1 MECHSQGSTENQLR
15 VMKKKITPPKLA
27 LRFFQW
33 YCDPELM
40 RYIEGDL
47 IEMYEETKSSKGKT
61 KADISFILD
70 VILLFRPGIIKP
82 VIGYQRLN
90 NYSMLKSYLTI
101 SWRSLLK
108 QKMYSFIKIG
118 GFAIGVAAC
127 LLIGLFIK
135 DELSYDKHYAN
146 HKQLYR
152 VLGVITENGDIR
164 KGVAFP
170 APMASA
176 IKEDFPEVLN
186 AGRYNNSELFGAGAC
201 EVRAAGQEENV
212 YDEGFVYVDQSLV
225 DMFQLKFVYGN
236 PKKALSQPGA
246 IVITKRKADKYF
258 PNENPVGKAL
268 VVNNQV
274 DKPYTIGGVI
284 EDFKTASHLQFDFLI
299 GMEGLEF
306 WNGEQKT
313 WSASNYATYF
323 LLEEGTDVK
332 SLAAR
337 IADEVIT
344 KYFMPGMIASGQ
356 SESEVKK
363 FFKEKQA
370 HLELQ
375 PIEKIHLFSEGVDDN
390 LSYGDIRIVWLF
402 GGVALF
408 ILLIAAINFINL
420 STAKS
425 ANRAKEVGLRKVV
438 GSLRGNIITQFLSES
453 VMFSIISFVL
463 GLAIATLMLQYFNS
477 ISGKTILIPWGEW
490 WFVPSLLGLSI
501 LVGIIAGIY
510 PSFYLSSFKPIQV
523 LKGKLIQGA
532 KSSPLRSSL
541 VIFQFTISIILLIG
555 TMVIQKQMNFI
566 LNKKIGFDKEQVL
579 LIQGTGT
586 LGSQVVTFANELREA
601 PEVVEVSAGDYL
613 PVRGSKRNG
622 NGFWNE
628 GRKNIDPTVASQFWR
643 VDQYYLNTLGIKL
656 VEGRNFNRD
665 IASDSSAIII
675 NQKMAKELGGNMLGK
690 RITNYAGLWTVIGVV
705 EDFHYESLREDIRPL
720 GMALGVEG
728 SVLAIK
734 LKADDMSASIQTIDD
749 IWKKFAPHQPIRFS
763 FLDDRYAAMY
773 SDVQR
778 MGKIFTSF
786 SILAIVVACLGLF
799 ALSAFMVEQ
808 RSKEISVRLVLGAS
822 VKSVFQLLTWDFL
835 RLVLISIV
843 IAAPISWYMM
853 TRWLEDYAYR
863 TTIGWDVFVVAGATS
878 VLIALLTVSFQ
889 SIKAAVMSPVVG
901 LRSE

>member
-1 MECHSQGSTENQLR
+1 MKQNQL
-15 VMKKKITPPKLA
+15 TPPKLF
-27 LRFFQW
+27 LRFFRW
-33 YCDPELM
+33 YCHPKLLK
-40 RYIEGDL
+40 YIEGDL
-47 IEMYEETKSSKGKT
+47 MELYEERVQTFGKR
-61 KADISFILD
+61 KADLKFRID
-70 VILLFRPGIIKP
+70 VLLLFRPGIIKP
-82 VIGYQRLN
+82 AEGHQQLN
-90 NYSMLKSYLTI
+90 HYGMLKNYLTI

-108 QKMYSFIKIG
+108 QKMYSVIKIG

-127 LLIGLFIK
+127 LLIALFIK

-170 APMASA
+170 APMAAA
-176 IKEDFPEVLN
+176 INQDFPEVVN
-186 AGRYNNSELFGAGAC
+186 AGRYNNSELFGAGAS
-201 EVRAAGQEENV
+201 EVRAADQDDNA
-212 YDEGFVYVDQSLV
+212 YDDGFVYFDQSLM
-225 DMFQLKFVYGN
+225 DMFQFKFVYGN
-236 PKKALSQPGA
+236 PEKALSQPGA
-246 IVITKRKADKYF
+246 IVITRRKADKYF

-268 VVNNQV
+268 IVNNQV

-284 EDFKTASHLQFDFLI
+284 EDFKTTSHLQFDFLI

-313 WSASNYATYF
+313 WGASNYATYF
-323 LLEEGTDVK
+323 QLEEGVDVK
-332 SLAAR
+332 SLEAS
-337 IADEVIT
+337 ISEEVIT
-344 KYFMPGMIASGQ
+344 KYFMPGMIAGGQ

-375 PIEKIHLFSEGVDDN
+375 PVEKIHLFSEGVSDN
-390 LSYGDIRIVWLF
+390 LVYGDIRVVWLF

-438 GSLRGNIITQFLSES
+438 GSLRGNIINQFLSES
-453 VMFSIISFVL
+453 VMFSVISFVI
-463 GLAIATLMLQYFNS
+463 GLAIATVMLPFFNS
-477 ISGKTILIPWGEW
+477 IAGKVISIPWSEW
-490 WFVPSLLGLSI
+490 WFAPSLLGLSA
-501 LVGIIAGIY
+501 LVGVIAGIY
-510 PSFYLSSFKPIQV
+510 PSFYLSSFRPIQV
-523 LKGKLIQGA
+523 LKGRLTQGA

-541 VIFQFTISIILLIG
+541 VIFQFAISIMLLIG
-555 TMVIQKQMNFI
+555 TLVIQKQMDFI

-579 LIQGTGT
+579 LVQGTGT
-586 LGSQVVTFANELREA
+586 LGSQVVTFANELRA
-601 PEVVEVSAGDYL
+601 VPQVVEVSTGDYL

-628 GRKNIDPTVASQFWR
+628 GRKSIDPAVSSQFWR
-643 VDQYYLNTLGIKL
+643 VDQFYLSALGIKL

-665 IASDSSAIII
+665 LASDSSAIII

-690 RITNYAGLWTVIGVV
+690 RIENYAGVWTVIGIV

-720 GMALGVEG
+720 GLALGVEA
-728 SVLAIK
+728 SVLAVK
-734 LKADDMSASIQTIDD
+734 LKAGDVRESIQSITTVWD
-749 IWKKFAPHQPIRFS
+749 KFVPHQPIRYS

-786 SILAIVVACLGLF
+786 SFLAIVVACLGLF

-822 VKSVFQLLTWDFL
+822 VKSVFKLLTWDFL
-835 RLVLISIV
+835 RLVLIAIV
-843 IAAPISWYMM
+843 LAAPISWYMM

-863 TTIGWDVFVVAGATS
+863 TTIGWDVFVLSGVMA
-878 VLIALLTVSFQ
+878 VLIALFTISFQ
-889 SIKAAVMSPVVG
+889 SLKAAVTSPVKG

>member
-1 MECHSQGSTENQLR
+1 LR
-15 VMKKKITPPKLA
+15 
-27 LRFFQW
+27 
-33 YCDPELM
+33 DS
-40 RYIEGDL
+40 IEGDL
-47 IEMYEETKSSKGKT
+47 MEMYEETKATKGKT
-61 KADISFILD
+61 KADTKFILD
-70 VILLFRPGIIKP
+70 VLLLFRPGIIRP
-82 VIGYQRLN
+82 AEGHQQLN
-90 NYSMLKSYLTI
+90 NYGMLKNYLTI

-127 LLIGLFIK
+127 LLIALFIK
-135 DELSYDKHYAN
+135 DELSYDKHYTN

-152 VLGVITENGDIR
+152 ALGVITENGDIK

-176 IKEDFPEVLN
+176 IKEVFPEILN
-186 AGRYNNSELFGAGAC
+186 AGRYNNSELFGAGAQ
-201 EVRAAGQEENV
+201 EVRAADAEDNA
-212 YDEGFVYVDQSLV
+212 YDEGFVYFDQSLI
-225 DMFQLKFVYGN
+225 DMFQLKFVHGN
-236 PKKALSQPGA
+236 PQKALSQPGA

-258 PNENPVGKAL
+258 PNQDPVGKAL
-268 VVNNQV
+268 VVNNKA

-284 EDFKTASHLQFDFLI
+284 EDFKSTSHLQFDFLI

-313 WSASNYATYF
+313 WGASNYATYF
-323 LLEEGTDVK
+323 LLEEGTDAK
-332 SLAAR
+332 SFEAKVSS
-337 IADEVIT
+337 EVIE
-344 KYFMPGMIASGQ
+344 KYFIPGMISGGQ
-356 SESEVKK
+356 SETEVRK
-363 FFKEKQA
+363 FFKDKQA

-375 PIEKIHLFSEGVDDN
+375 RVDDIHLFSESVADN

-438 GSLRGNIITQFLSES
+438 GSLRGNIINQFLSES
-453 VMFSIISFVL
+453 VMFSVLSFVL
-463 GLAIATLMLQYFNS
+463 GLAIAVVMLQYFNS
-477 ISGKTILIPWGEW
+477 ISGKTIFIPWGEW
-490 WFVPSLLGLSI
+490 WFAPSVLGLSI
-501 LVGIIAGIY
+501 VVGIIAGIY

-523 LKGKLIQGA
+523 LKGTLTQGA
-532 KSSPLRSSL
+532 KSSPLRSTL

-579 LIQGTGT
+579 LLQGTGT
-586 LGSQVVTFANELREA
+586 LGTQVGAFANELREA
-601 PEVVEVSAGDYL
+601 PQVVEVTTGDYL

-628 GRKNIDPTVASQFWR
+628 GRKNTDPAVSSQFWR
-643 VDQYYLNTLGIKL
+643 VDPYYVNTLGLKI
-656 VEGRNFNRD
+656 VEGRDFNRD

-675 NQKMAKELGGNMLGK
+675 NQNMAKELGGNMLGK

-705 EDFHYESLREDIRPL
+705 EDFHYESLREDIRPVGL
-720 GMALGVEG
+720 ALGTEA
-728 SVLAIK
+728 SVLAVK
-734 LKADDMSASIQTIDD
+734 LKAGDMSESIQAITTVWD
-749 IWKKFAPHQPIRFS
+749 KFSPHQPIRYS

-773 SDVQR
+773 NDVQR

-822 VKSVFQLLTWDFL
+822 VNSVFQLLTWDFL

-853 TRWLEDYAYR
+853 SRWLEDYAYR
-863 TTIGWDVFVVAGATS
+863 TDIGWDVFVISGITS
-878 VLIALLTVSFQ
+878 VLIALITISFQ
-889 SIKAAVMSPVVG
+889 SIKAAVMSPVKG